1 MRNWLAPLLGVAL
14 SGVLLSCPCV
24 VNAQE
29 ANPDPLEQARDAFR
43 SALERVMI
51 PKDRLTD
58 GPQVRAAFRTAVRES
73 TAAAVEVRS
82 GGKRVALGGVVGADG
97 WVLTKATQ
105 LEEPVTCR
113 LQDGREL
120 DARIVGIDRAFDLA
134 MLKLD
139 AKGLPVL
146 TLLREDDAEVGE
158 WVATVSTGRDP
169 MAVGVVSVA
178 TRNIRQQRGWLG
190 IQLDMNTTDPRVT
203 LVYEGS
209 GAATAGVQVNDLVTA
224 VNEKPTPTRERL
236 INTIK
241 DYSPGDLIELEVR
254 RSGKKL
260 SLHGVLTA
268 RVAGMP
274 MDRRDFQ
281 NSLGSQLSERR
292 FGFPGAFQHDTVLKP
307 RDCGGPLVDLDG
319 RVVGF
324 NIARSGRT
332 ESYAIPASSIVPR
345 LYDLMSGNLAPVA
358 DEESSGGKAATDG
371 NASQDSE
378 ETEGT
383 EPEDS

>member
-1 MRNWLAPLLGVAL
+1 MRNLLPH
-14 SGVLLSCPCV
+14 LLCVSIVVCPCSTF
-24 VNAQE
+24 AQQ
-29 ANPDPLEQARDAFR
+29 ADPLEQARDAFR

-58 GPQVRAAFRTAVRES
+58 GPQVRAAFRTAVSES
-73 TAAAVEVRS
+73 TAATVEVRS

-105 LEEPVTCR
+105 LNEPVTCR

-120 DARIVGIDRAFDLA
+120 DARIVGIDKAFDLA

-178 TRNIRQQRGWLG
+178 TRPIRQQRGWLG

-203 LVYEGS
+203 LVYEDS
-209 GAATAGVQVNDLVTA
+209 GAAAAGVQVNDLVTA
-224 VNEKPTPTRERL
+224 VNEIPTPTRERL

-241 DYSPGDLIELEVR
+241 DYSPGDAIELEIR
-254 RSGKKL
+254 RNGKKL

-332 ESYAIPASSIVPR
+332 ESYAIPASAIVPR

-358 DEESSGGKAATDG
+358 EEQQDDTTLQETAEEDPATEG
-371 NASQDSE
+371 E
-378 ETEGT
+378 ETEAA
-383 EPEDS
+383 PPSDS